1 MRGVARKFL
10 LNHIQGVWPRAP
22 RGYIIGL
29 AQPSLVPEK
38 GVHIVAN
45 KNTISPEARSLINT
59 RISRRAVLAGVGGVG
74 AASALAA
81 CGSGGDSAAPT
92 DVVRWGNWPL
102 YLDYDEAT
110 KVYPTLENFM
120 KTTGITAEYFEDYN
134 DNDEFFGKVQSQL
147 KLGEDIGYDLVTPT
161 DWMAAR
167 WIRLGYTQKFDMANV
182 PNAVNILDTLAS
194 PSFDPTREQSLTWQ
208 GIMSGFGWNAEK
220 NPKGIKTLDDLFSPE
235 NKGKIVVLSEM
246 RDTIG
251 IILLA
256 QGIDITKVTEDQ
268 FMNGVDFM
276 AQKISDGWIR
286 GVKGNEYAE
295 DLTSGDAT
303 AVIGWSGDMFILASE
318 NEGKFEF
325 AIPESGGTISGD
337 NLMIPSTASAEGKKN
352 AEKLINYYYD
362 PVVAAE
368 VAAYVNYVCPVKGA
382 QAEME
387 KIAPELATSEYIFP
401 TEKTL
406 ANLSVFRS
414 LTPTEETNWTE
425 AFEKAR
431 GN

>member
-1 MRGVARKFL
+1 MAK
-10 LNHIQGVWPRAP
+10 
-22 RGYIIGL
+22 
-29 AQPSLVPEK
+29 E
-38 GVHIVAN
+38 
-45 KNTISPEARSLINT
+45 RSLSAEAQLILKSG
-59 RISRRAVLAGVGGVG
+59 ISRRAVLAGAGGLGAVGL
-74 AASALAA
+74 LAA
-81 CGSGGDSAAPT
+81 CGGGGDDAAAENS
-92 DVVRWGNWPL
+92 VRWGNWPL
-102 YLDYDEAT
+102 YLDFDEDSKT
-110 KVYPTLENFM
+110 YPTLEKF
-120 KTTGITAEYFEDYN
+120 KTQTGIDAQYFEDYN
-134 DNDEFFGKVQSQL
+134 DNDEFFGKVQAQL

-167 WIRLGYTQKFDMANV
+167 WIRLGYTQKYDLANI
-182 PNAVNILDTLAS
+182 PNHVNILDSLKS
-194 PSFDPTREQSLTWQ
+194 PSYDPMRESTLTWQ
-208 GIMSGFGWNAEK
+208 GIMAGFGWNTEK
-220 NPKGIKTLDDLFSPE
+220 NPKGVRTIEDLFSPQ

-251 IILLA
+251 VILLS
-256 QGIDITKVTEDQ
+256 QGVDITKVTEDQ
-268 FMNGVDFM
+268 YMNAVDFM
-276 AQKISDGWIR
+276 AKKIADGWIR

-318 NEGKFEF
+318 NEGKFDF

-337 NLMIPSTASAEGKKN
+337 NLVIPSTASPGGKAN

-401 TEKTL
+401 TEKTSSRL
-406 ANLSVFRS
+406 NVFRS
-414 LTPTEETNWTE
+414 LTPDEETKWAE
-425 AFEKAR
+425 AFQQAQ